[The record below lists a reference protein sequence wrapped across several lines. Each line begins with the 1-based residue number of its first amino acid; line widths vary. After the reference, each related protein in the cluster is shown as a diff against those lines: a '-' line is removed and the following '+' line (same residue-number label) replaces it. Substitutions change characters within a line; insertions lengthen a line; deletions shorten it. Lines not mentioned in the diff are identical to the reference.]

1 MGLAETGGS
10 VVTPGLSNKYYLVL
24 VGTQYLALLITTAQR
39 SYLSHGDGCV
49 PEHGAV
55 PRVRPPLQ
63 QQLHH
68 RQVTLAAVTCHV

>member
-1 MGLAETGGS
+1 MRLTETGGG
-10 VVTPGLSNKYYLVL
+10 VMTPGLSNKYYLVS
-24 VGTQYLALLITTAQR
+24 VGTQYLALLITSAQC
-39 SYLSHGDGCV
+39 SYLSHCDGGV
-49 PEHGAV
+49 PQHGAV